1 VEPEPESDPHPGV
14 VPESA
19 RRANGRLNAFGPG
32 RHDAGVA
39 EKASDRIAWAVEILD
54 VGPDDR
60 ILEVGCG
67 HGVAVSLVCEHL
79 DRGRITAVDRSPK
92 MIEMA
97 RTRNRAWGGR
107 ARFVTARIED
117 ADLGDETYDRVFA
130 VHVSAPPGPGRPW
143 KSFVNVLRQVAGSTC
158 SARRRDGSDRATPS
172 GSAPSWLRRSEERAS
187 VEEVLVETVG
197 NGLVSGVIA
206 RGSR

>member
-1 VEPEPESDPHPGV
+1 
-14 VPESA
+14 
-19 RRANGRLNAFGPG
+19 
-32 RHDAGVA
+32 VA

-97 RTRNRAWGGR
+97 RTRNRAWGAGR
-107 ARFVTARIED
+107 ASSP
-117 ADLGDETYDRVFA
+117 LGSRMQTSGMRPTTG
-130 VHVSAPPGPGRPW
+130 SSRSTSPPPMDPGGPW